1 VKHLLIADKT
11 LLVGDEV
18 AELLLRYGALL
29 AQLRSGDS
37 VSVHATDTD
46 GNDVTAGLLLNSGT
60 ALVIQSATTSLPEPA
75 NAEAEAYLRSR
86 IASYDV
92 IAAQPLGGTGTDEDD
107 APWGA

>member
-1 VKHLLIADKT
+1 MKHLLIADKT

-18 AELLLRYGALL
+18 AELLRYSALL

-37 VSVHATDTD
+37 VSVHATDRD

-60 ALVIQSATTSLPEPA
+60 AMVVESTTTSLPAPR
-75 NAEAEAYLRSR
+75 NAEAEEYLRSR
-86 IASYDV
+86 IASYDMLPE
-92 IAAQPLGGTGTDEDD
+92 QPLGSGRTEEND